1 MDRFYLENVEKYHS
15 LLGKLGP
22 IPKPRVSAGK
32 AGPNMTVGARIRP
45 LSEEEGFPS
54 AVFQRTSQED
64 VVDIHDLY
72 NHPSGIPILKVCT
85 FGACILRTAAY

>member
-1 MDRFYLENVEKYHS
+1 MDRFYLENVKKYHA
-15 LLGKLGP
+15 LLARLGP

-32 AGPNMTVGARIRP
+32 AGPNMIVGARIRP

-54 AVFQRTSQED
+54 AIFPRNSQEN

-72 NHPSGIPILKVCT
+72 NHPKGIPILKVRMFHYT
-85 FGACILRTAAY
+85 TLSLY